1 MDEMPFTGE
10 RYVPALGGQIK
21 YEHLHR
27 YCLALDW
34 AKGKV
39 VLDVASGE
47 GYGSVI
53 LARVATK
60 VVGIDLSREC
70 ARYATQ
76 RYQDCHNLSFAAGS
90 CGELPLQDHSVD
102 LVTSFETIE
111 HHDRHQDML
120 NEIKRVLKPEG
131 VLLLSS
137 PNRTVYSEGPTPP
150 NPYHVKELDWNELN
164 ELLTARFKSVTYYG
178 QRLATGSVVFPLST
192 SARDNGYAAYSDRG
206 GKDDTGVPC
215 LDAPMYYIAIC
226 GDQQPCVDQHRT
238 TSVFLDRESDLW
250 KEQQQIGHWANRVAR
265 ELEEKGARLVAVA
278 GELQQIKASNGW
290 RFICRAKEA
299 TNRIFPPYT
308 KRRKVYEVGLRL
320 LKWLARERM
329 AKRPLKAW
337 LLLGRG
343 ALKIQSLPNL
353 ILKAYHVWREQGM
366 AALVVKIGERVQR
379 MMGGPAWKR
388 KQVHFFATV
397 WAPLTVQSSAR
408 PLVSIIIPVHN
419 HPLVT
424 YTCLKSITEVETTI
438 SFEVIVIDDCSSDET
453 PRMLGD
459 VSGIRTLRNETNLG
473 FIASCNA
480 GAKLAHGQYVLF
492 LNNDTIVQPHWLEEL
507 VQTFNL
513 VPHAGLVGAKLLYP
527 DGGLQEAGSIVWNDG
542 SAWNYGRF
550 DDPDKPEY
558 CYLREVDYCSGACI
572 VLPKELFLQLGG
584 FDDHYAPA
592 YGEDSDLAFKV
603 RQAGKKVL
611 YQPKAE
617 IIHFEGI
624 SSGKKVSQGV
634 KRHQVTNK
642 EKLFHRWASVL
653 IEHAA
658 PGERPELERERTV
671 TKRILVVDACTPT
684 PDQDAGSLKIFN
696 FIKIFQSLSYQVTF
710 VPDDLTFID
719 RYTEDLQRC
728 GVHCLYWPYVA
739 TLEEHLAR
747 EGRKYDLIL
756 SCRPDVTEK
765 HLPSYRK
772 HCPTAKVLYDTAD
785 IHYLREQRQ
794 AKIEGN
800 SQLAKQAERRKAQE
814 LGLVAQVDCTVVVS
828 QLEQVILQKEVPGAK
843 LSVISAVHERYA
855 RSVDFEGTKD
865 ILFLGGYQHLPNVDA
880 VQYFVTE
887 VFPILRAEL
896 PRAKFYIVGSRPPES
911 VQRLACDD
919 VIVTGYVPNL
929 EELLSHCRL
938 SVNPLRYGAGIK
950 GKIVSCM
957 AYGVPCA
964 GTSVAFEGMEL
975 EDGRDVVIADTAK
988 DLAAGI
994 AHLYRDKNLWQKL
1007 SDRGYAIVRDRY
1019 SFESARKSYSD
1030 LFESFRIPSRSH
1042 HLPASYYGVCNVCG
1056 QQARFK
1062 TLGSDNLRESL
1073 LCDVCGAS
1081 CRNRS
1086 LASGLL
1092 SQIGCD
1098 GMQSIAELAA
1108 APSGPRIFDTDGFS
1122 SLFKF
1127 LKEAEFYTSSI
1138 YDPTRPFGELI
1149 KPKIMNVDL
1158 QAMPFQ
1164 DGSYDIIL
1172 TSDVMEHVRRDEAAH
1187 REIYRCLRSGG
1198 YYVFTVPYVPGWQAN
1213 QVRVDSS
1220 GVDDVYVMEKQYHGD
1235 PMNSTGILVY
1245 RIYGQELIAQLRRIG
1260 FDVTFVDNP
1269 EPRIGVLTKDL
1280 FICKKL

>member
-1 MDEMPFTGE
+1 MIEMPFTGE

-34 AKGKV
+34 AKGKT

-47 GYGSVI
+47 GYGAVI
-53 LARVATK
+53 LARVATR
-60 VVGIDLSREC
+60 VVGVDLNSEC

-76 RYQDCHNLSFAAGS
+76 RYQDRHNLTFAAGS

-137 PNRTVYSEGPTPP
+137 PNRPVYSEGPTPP

-164 ELLTARFKSVTYYG
+164 ELLTARFRSVVYYG

-192 SARDNGYAAYSDRG
+192 SARETGYAAYSNAG

-226 GDQQPCVDQHRT
+226 GDQEPCVDQHRT

-250 KEQQQIGHWANRVAR
+250 KEQQQIGHWANRIAS
-265 ELEEKGARLVAVA
+265 ELEEQRAQLVAA
-278 GELQQIKASNGW
+278 TGELQRIKSSNGW
-290 RFICRAKEA
+290 RFICRAKES

-308 KRRKVYEVGLRL
+308 KRRSIYDAGIRFLRWVVGER
-320 LKWLARERM
+320 KSDGPAGRWLPVA
-329 AKRPLKAW
+329 
-337 LLLGRG
+337 GSIQ
-343 ALKIQSLPNL
+343 KIRSLPTL
-353 ILKAYHVWREQGM
+353 IQKSYYVWRQQG
-366 AALVVKIGERVQR
+366 AIVLAGKIRDRAQR
-379 MMGGPAWKR
+379 LMGLSTRKR
-388 KQVHFFATV
+388 KQVYFFAKA
-397 WAPLTVQSSAR
+397 WAPLTIQSSAQ
-408 PLVSIIIPVHN
+408 PLVSIVIPVHN

-424 YTCLKSITEVETTI
+424 YTCLRSITEAGTAVR
-438 SFEVIVIDDCSSDET
+438 FEVIVVDDCSSDET
-453 PRMLGD
+453 PRMLSD
-459 VSGIRTLRNETNLG
+459 ISGIRGLRNETNQG
-473 FIASCNA
+473 FIGSCNA
-480 GAKLAHGQYVLF
+480 GAKIAQGQYVLF
-492 LNNDTIVQPHWLEEL
+492 LNNDTIVQPHWLDEL
-507 VQTFNL
+507 VQTFEL
-513 VPHAGLVGAKLLYP
+513 VPNAGLVGAKLLYP
-527 DGGLQEAGSIVWNDG
+527 DGSLQEAGSIVWNDG

-572 VLPKELFLQLGG
+572 LLPSDLFSQLGG

-603 RQAGKKVL
+603 RQAGKTVL

-617 IIHFEGI
+617 IIHFEGT
-624 SSGKKVSQGV
+624 SSGRKVSQGI
-634 KRHQVTNK
+634 KKYQVVNK

-653 IEHAA
+653 VGHAA
-658 PGERPELERERTV
+658 PGERPELERERAV

-710 VPDDLTFID
+710 IADDLTFIEH
-719 RYTEDLQRC
+719 YTKDLQRR
-728 GVHCLYWPYVA
+728 GVHCLYWPYVT
-739 TLEEHLAR
+739 TLDEHLAR
-747 EGRKYDLIL
+747 EGAKYDLIL

-765 HLPSYRK
+765 HLASYRK
-772 HCPTAKVLYDTAD
+772 HCPSAKVLYDTAD

-794 AKIEGN
+794 AEIEGN
-800 SQLAKQAERRKAQE
+800 TQLAKQAERRKAQE
-814 LGLVAQVDCTVVVS
+814 LGLVAQVDCTIVVS
-828 QLEQVILQKEVPGAK
+828 EREKAILQNEVPRAK
-843 LSVISAVHERYA
+843 LSVISAVHDRYA
-855 RSVDFEGTKD
+855 RSVAFEDTHD

-880 VQYFVTE
+880 VQYFVTD
-887 VFPILRAEL
+887 VFPILRDEL
-896 PRAKFYIVGSRPPES
+896 PGVKFYIVGSRPPES

-929 EELLSHCRL
+929 EELMAHCRL

-994 AHLYRDKNLWQKL
+994 AKLYQDKNLWQTL
-1007 SDRGYAIVRDRY
+1007 SDRGYTIVRDRY
-1019 SFESARKSYSD
+1019 SFESAHKCYAD
-1030 LFESFRIPSRSH
+1030 LFDSFRIPARTH
-1042 HLPASYYGVCNVCG
+1042 HLPATYYGVCNVCG
-1056 QQARFK
+1056 EQTHFK

-1073 LCDVCGAS
+1073 LCEICGAS

-1086 LASGLL
+1086 LAGGLL
-1092 SQIGCD
+1092 HLAGSGQVR
-1098 GMQSIAELAA
+1098 SIAELAA
-1108 APSGPRIFDTDGFS
+1108 APSGPVIFDTDGFS
-1122 SLFKF
+1122 PLFKF
-1127 LKEAEFYTSSI
+1127 LKEAEFYTSS
-1138 YDPTRPFGELI
+1138 
-1149 KPKIMNVDL
+1149 
-1158 QAMPFQ
+1158 
-1164 DGSYDIIL
+1164 
-1172 TSDVMEHVRRDEAAH
+1172 
-1187 REIYRCLRSGG
+1187 
-1198 YYVFTVPYVPGWQAN
+1198 
-1213 QVRVDSS
+1213 
-1220 GVDDVYVMEKQYHGD
+1220 
-1235 PMNSTGILVY
+1235 
-1245 RIYGQELIAQLRRIG
+1245 
-1260 FDVTFVDNP
+1260 
-1269 EPRIGVLTKDL
+1269 
-1280 FICKKL
+1280 